1 VASGKTKEQ
10 LEEENRRLREFVVD
24 KLVLYNEPKKYC
36 RTGDAEPTMT
46 ADEALEYSRD
56 LERR

>member
-1 VASGKTKEQ
+1 MVFPSKKLRKENEALRARIEL
-10 LEEENRRLREFVVD
+10 LE
-24 KLVLYNEPKKYC
+24 KKVLYYEPKKYC

-46 ADEALEYSRD
+46 ADEALDYFHE